1 MPVKLMKIEYPP
13 MKSNEK
19 PVLADAGAAAPA
31 IRAAEATRAA
41 KTLTERAV
49 RRVIMAFPQ
58 VTGRDGGHEI

>member
-1 MPVKLMKIEYPP
+1 MKL
-13 MKSNEK
+13 NEK
-19 PVLADAGAAAPA
+19 PVLADAGAAAPT

-49 RRVIMAFPQ
+49 RRVIMVLSS

>member
-1 MPVKLMKIEYPP
+1 MLLKLMKIEYPP
-13 MKSNEK
+13 MKSDER
-19 PVLADAGAAAPA
+19 PLLADAGAAAPA

-49 RRVIMAFPQ
+49 RRVIMGLSS